1 MLKPDYTR
9 RFCTKCKAVTSWKID
24 PAINHSRCLVCGSDS
39 RHAKKV
45 KRNTY
50 EEPKMN
56 KQYVKEQIDMAIKEL
71 RAEYDAVIGNIYQCP
86 DCGAVAFK
94 NGEHICFKAAPTTVE
109 QPKPRKDTLLSRV
122 FDALPIGAPPND
134 IEVFSTDSPYNP
146 NKIVQTVW
154 DTGHYDPA
162 SSIRAELSLLWK
174 AGKVSRRPA
183 ALQVANGK
191 RERAG
196 GIPGFVYWRTA

>member
-1 MLKPDYTR
+1 MLKTDYTR

-56 KQYVKEQIDMAIKEL
+56 KQYVQEQIRIAIKEL
-71 RAEYDAVIGNIYQCP
+71 RDEFGPKIDNIYQCP

-94 NGEHICFKAAPTTVE
+94 DSEHICFKAAPAIE

-122 FDALPIGAPPND
+122 FDALPIGAPED
-134 IEVFSTDSPYNP
+134 IDLFEADSPYNP
-146 NKIVQTVW
+146 NKIASDMVAEGRSNSPGSVKSCLSSLWQT
-154 DTGHYDPA
+154 
-162 SSIRAELSLLWK
+162 
-174 AGKVSRRPA
+174 GKINRRPA
-183 ALQVANGK
+183 ALRTNGK
-191 RERAG
+191 RDPAG
-196 GIPGFVYWRTA
+196 GVAGFVYWRTA